1 MSKPPP
7 QKCVATSNRTG
18 NRCAKWAIRGGLVCN
33 THGGSTGHVKAKAAE
48 RLIEAEAMAMV
59 SRMNIQAVENPLLE
73 LKLLAGRVLAWERV
87 FDQKRQQLE
96 EWRYTH
102 GSGEQ
107 LRSEVA
113 VVERAMDR
121 AASVLTMIAKLNLD
135 ERLVRLEEAKAALV
149 EKLIL
154 DVFADLHLTD
164 QQIREGRQSIGR
176 RLAAITA

>member
-1 MSKPPP
+1 MTKSVKP
-7 QKCVATSNRTG
+7 KCVATCNRTG
-18 NRCAKWAIRGGLVCN
+18 NRCGKWPIRGGVVCA
-33 THGGSTGHVKAKAAE
+33 THGGSIGHVKVKAAE
-48 RLIEAEAMAMV
+48 RLIEQEAMAMV
-59 SRMNIQAVENPLLE
+59 SRMDIGPVENPLLE

-87 FDQKRQQLE
+87 FDEKRQQLE

-121 AASVLTMIAKLNLD
+121 AANVLMMIAKLNLD

-164 QQIREGRQSIGR
+164 EQLREGRVSVGR
-176 RLAAITA
+176 RLRAITA